1 MSMEAFAIRENA
13 SAFEATGTV
22 VAVTDGAFGVW
33 TGDET
38 VEAKRAV
45 SCLVAPEEGDLV
57 RLVRLVTADAYV
69 LAVLERPTGRCARI
83 STDGDLALELPSGR
97 FTVSAAEGIDL
108 VSREAVS
115 FAADRLEARA
125 REGSLFLGSVKL
137 IAGAVDTMLERLSQS
152 AKRVFRRVE
161 EVDHL
166 RAGQIDYAAE
176 GLTRLHGEHTLVT
189 ARELV
194 KADGKQIHFG

>member
-1 MSMEAFAIRENA
+1 METVTIREDA
-13 SAFEATGTV
+13 GVFQATGTV
-22 VAVTDGAFGVW
+22 MAVAGGVFDVW
-33 TGDET
+33 TGDAT
-38 VEAKRAV
+38 VEAKRAFG
-45 SCLVAPEEGDLV
+45 CLVRPEEDDLV
-57 RLVRLVTADAYV
+57 LLLHQGSSDTYV
-69 LAVLERPTGRCARI
+69 LAVLERPGAGATHI
-83 STDGDLALELPSGR
+83 ETDGDLTMEPRSGR
-97 FTVSAAEGIDL
+97 FTVSAAAGIDM

-115 FAADRLEARA
+115 FAADRIEARA
-125 REGSLFLGSVKL
+125 REASLFLGSVKL
-137 IAGAVDTMLERLSQS
+137 IAGAVDAMLERLSQS
-152 AKRVFRRVE
+152 VRRVFRRVE

>member
-1 MSMEAFAIRENA
+1 MEAITIRKDA
-13 SAFEATGTV
+13 GVFQATGTV
-22 VAVTDGAFGVW
+22 MTVAGGVFEVW
-33 TGDET
+33 TGDGT

-45 SCLVAPEEGDLV
+45 GCLVRPEEGDLV
-57 RLVRLVTADAYV
+57 LLLHQGPSDTYV
-69 LAVLERPTGRCARI
+69 LAVLERPGGGAARI
-83 STDGDLALELPSGR
+83 AVDGDLLVELHSGR
-97 FTVSAAEGIDL
+97 FAVHAAESIDL
-108 VSREAVS
+108 VSRGAVS

-137 IAGAVDTMLERLSQS
+137 IAGAVDAMLERLSQS

-194 KADGKQIHFG
+194 KADGKQIHVG